1 MRPTIRDASP
11 FDIPD
16 ILDMLRSYRRLTPLA
31 FLAEADDAEYVTQM
45 LTELMAGKGLVLI
58 ADKDGIAGMLIAVI
72 APSMW
77 SPKHLIMT
85 EMAYWVEPECRG
97 GTMGYRLLAEYK
109 QRGDELKKNGRI
121 TNYLISKMS
130 NSPNLQYQKFGFEKL
145 EEFWVA

>member
-16 ILDMLRSYRRLTPLA
+16 ILDMLRSYRKMTPLP

-58 ADKDGIAGMLIAVI
+58 ADKDGIAGMLIAII
-72 APSMW
+72 APSIW
-77 SPKHLIMT
+77 SPKHVVMT
-85 EMAYWVEPECRG
+85 ELAYWVEPECRG
-97 GTMGYRLLAEYK
+97 GTMGYRLIAEYK

>member
-16 ILDMLRSYRRLTPLA
+16 ILDMLRSYRRLTPLP
-31 FLAEADDAEYVTQM
+31 FLAEADDAEYVTKM

-72 APSMW
+72 SPSMW

>member
-16 ILDMLRSYRRLTPLA
+16 ILDMLRIYRRLTPLP
-31 FLAEADDAEYVTQM
+31 FLAEADDAEYVTKM

>member
-16 ILDMLRSYRRLTPLA
+16 VLDMLRSYRKMTPLP

-45 LTELMAGKGLVLI
+45 LSELMAGKGLVLI
-58 ADKDGIAGMLIAVI
+58 ADKDGIAGMLIAII
-72 APSMW
+72 APSIW
-77 SPKHLIMT
+77 SPKHVVMT
-85 EMAYWVEPECRG
+85 ELAYWVEPECRG
-97 GTMGYRLLAEYK
+97 GTMGYRLIAEYK

>member
-16 ILDMLRSYRRLTPLA
+16 ILGMLRSYRRLTPLP

-77 SPKHLIMT
+77 SPKHLVMT

-121 TNYLISKMS
+121 CNYLISKMS

>member
-16 ILDMLRSYRRLTPLA
+16 ILDMLRSYRKMTPLP

-58 ADKDGIAGMLIAVI
+58 ADKDGVAGLLIAVI

-77 SPKHLIMT
+77 SPKHVVMT

-121 TNYLISKMS
+121 CNYLISKMS